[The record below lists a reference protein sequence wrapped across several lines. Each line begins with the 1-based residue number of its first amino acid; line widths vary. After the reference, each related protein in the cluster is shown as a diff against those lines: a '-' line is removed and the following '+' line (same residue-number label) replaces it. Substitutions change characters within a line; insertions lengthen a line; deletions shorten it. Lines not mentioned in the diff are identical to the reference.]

1 MKPRSDSRIA
11 LVTGA
16 SSGIGQAVALALLGA
31 GYRVAFGYNANR
43 AGAEK
48 LAKAYP
54 AEASAADLMEFMI
67 RLALRQRVPV
77 EIG

>member
-1 MKPRSDSRIA
+1 VLLNRDYEGAAFTLRPRVEVFVQA
-11 LVTGA
+11 A
-16 SSGIGQAVALALLGA
+16 AAVAVAKSKSEMLVV
-31 GYRVAFGYNANR
+31 RVEAAR
-43 AGAEK
+43 